1 MTKAHPFSPLALFWW
16 LLLTVAALG
25 QQVAQPM
32 IGQPKT
38 YSSQVE
44 DDLLT
49 IAKANNL
56 AVEHIA
62 FANGYPVTAV
72 QIVPGT
78 ELVIPL
84 QRILPANPPRTG
96 LVLNIPERGIYRFK
110 DGKFVEFVPVGVG
123 KPPTAETPIGQFHII
138 EKVIN
143 PTWYPPAWNGDT
155 TPVGPGPKN
164 PLGERWIGLSA
175 PRVGIHGTNDPLNVG
190 GPVTHGCIRCYPD
203 QVKELFQHVH
213 VGMPV
218 RIEYETAK
226 LGKDAAGNLYLATFP
241 DLYKKM
247 DPVQRAEAL
256 LKKVGKAGLMSQ
268 RNFAGRVGLTM
279 GLPLPLK

>member
-1 MTKAHPFSPLALFWW
+1 MRLALVW
-16 LLLTVAALG
+16 LALAATALA
-25 QQVAQPM
+25 QQLAQPM
-32 IGQPKT
+32 VGQSKT
-38 YSSQVE
+38 YHAQVD
-44 DDLLT
+44 DDLLKV
-49 IAKANNL
+49 AKSHSL

-62 FANGYPVTAV
+62 FANGFPITAV

-78 ELVIPL
+78 KLLIPQ

-96 LVLNIPERGIYRFK
+96 LVLNIPERGIFRFK

-123 KPPTAETPIGQFHII
+123 KGPTAETPIGSFHII
-138 EKVIN
+138 EKIVN

-190 GPVTHGCIRCYPD
+190 GPVTHGCVRCYPD
-203 QVKELFQHVH
+203 QVKDLFQHVT

-241 DLYKKM
+241 DLYKRM
-247 DPVQRAEAL
+247 DPTKRSEAL
-256 LKKVGKAGLMSQ
+256 LKKIGKEGLLQQ
-268 RNFAGRVGLTM
+268 RNFAGKVGLMLGT
-279 GLPLPLK
+279 PIPLK